1 MSKHMSILKMLGQHS
16 FDIATTMTL
25 ASAFDSA
32 WLTLQKGGGEIV
44 TDKQAGGTRD
54 LLARRLVAI
63 AAGGER
69 NFQALVDGALAQF
82 AGAEQDSASIAA
94 S

>member
-1 MSKHMSILKMLGQHS
+1 MSILKLIGQQS

-25 ASAFDSA
+25 ASAFDTA
-32 WLTLQKGGGEIV
+32 WLTLQKAGGEIV
-44 TDKQAGGTRD
+44 TDQKAGATRD
-54 LLARRLVAI
+54 LLARRLVAL

-82 AGAEQDSASIAA
+82 AGAEAE
-94 S
+94 

>member
-1 MSKHMSILKMLGQHS
+1 MSILKLIGQQS

-25 ASAFDSA
+25 ASAFDAA
-32 WLTLQKGGGEIV
+32 WLTLQKAGGEVV
-44 TDKQAGGTRD
+44 TDQKAGATRD
-54 LLARRLVAI
+54 LLARRLVAL

-82 AGAEQDSASIAA
+82 AGAEAE
-94 S
+94 

>member
-1 MSKHMSILKMLGQHS
+1 MSILKLIGQQS

-25 ASAFDSA
+25 ASAFDTA
-32 WLTLQKGGGEIV
+32 WLTLQKAGGEVV
-44 TDKQAGGTRD
+44 TDQKAGATRD
-54 LLARRLVAI
+54 LLARRLVAL

-82 AGAEQDSASIAA
+82 AGAEAE
-94 S
+94 

>member
-1 MSKHMSILKMLGQHS
+1 MSNPMSILKMLGQQS
-16 FDIATTMTL
+16 FDIAATMTL

-32 WLTLQKGGGEIV
+32 WLTLQKAGGEIV
-44 TDKQAGGTRD
+44 TDKHADGTRD
-54 LLARRLVAI
+54 LLAQRLVVI

-82 AGAEQDSASIAA
+82 DGAE
-94 S
+94 

>member
-1 MSKHMSILKMLGQHS
+1 MSNPMSILKLLGQQS
-16 FDIATTMTL
+16 FDVATTMTL

-32 WLTLQKGGGEIV
+32 WLTLQKAGGEMV
-44 TDKQAGGTRD
+44 MDKHADGTRN
-54 LLARRLVAI
+54 LLARRLVVI

-82 AGAEQDSASIAA
+82 DRAD
-94 S
+94 